1 MAVPKPKLCTLC
13 RLARMRGQR
22 SRETEEAAACCDV
35 GGDIVPKEAAGRAA
49 LGVGVR
55 ACMCVRGGNHLSRQ
69 AAEAS
74 HLALSEAVVWLA
86 KPQRQPWRQ
95 RRRAVAARL

>member
-1 MAVPKPKLCTLC
+1 MAAPKPKLCLSC
-13 RLARMRGQR
+13 RLAQTQGRR
-22 SRETEEAAACCDV
+22 SRETEEAAACCGV
-35 GGDIVPKEAAGRAA
+35 GGDIVPKHAAGRAA
-49 LGVGVR
+49 SCAGVR
-55 ACMCVRGGNHLSRQ
+55 VCMCVCGGSHLSRQ

-95 RRRAVAARL
+95 RRRAVAARP

>member
-1 MAVPKPKLCTLC
+1 
-13 RLARMRGQR
+13 
-22 SRETEEAAACCDV
+22 
-35 GGDIVPKEAAGRAA
+35 
-49 LGVGVR
+49 
-55 ACMCVRGGNHLSRQ
+55 MCVRRGSHLSRQ

-95 RRRAVAARL
+95 RQAVLIYSVLIYSVSPLQVWEIYSQIVPLPRHAGSCRG